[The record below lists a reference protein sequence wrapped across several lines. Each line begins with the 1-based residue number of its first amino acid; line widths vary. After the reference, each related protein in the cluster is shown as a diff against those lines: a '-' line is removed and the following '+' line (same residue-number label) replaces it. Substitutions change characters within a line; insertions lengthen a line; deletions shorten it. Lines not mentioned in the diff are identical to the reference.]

1 MFADKETA
9 GLAAASLIKAVLEED
24 GESIQIGEII
34 SVTPQRHHSNVKQR
48 GCRIDVEVATTNK
61 ERVIVEVQMKPE
73 TWIMKRNLFAASRIF
88 TETSNSG
95 DSSEKMADN
104 MPKNIFI
111 NIVNFT
117 VRDDNNELIQPVKM
131 MFTKEPQ
138 RVAVDNLRIHNVQ
151 LPRIKDMDEDFSNA
165 WYCWFYAMHKAD
177 SEKKT
182 LNEVIAMTPQLQ
194 AYSERDAGFR
204 QYCEQ
209 YGRVA
214 SDPETRHEYLLWY
227 EGLIQEAGE
236 KHAAEEI
243 IRREVEKA
251 EREKWQGVV
260 AEKDAAIAKKDSELT
275 EKDNTIADK
284 DTALAEKD
292 TVIAEKD
299 TTLAEQAALI
309 AELLTKIASE

>member
-1 MFADKETA
+1 MDHDIQKTKKIIALSPLADPVVNAMFSSKETA
-9 GLAAASLIKAVLEED
+9 GLAITSLINAVLEED
-24 GESIQIGEII
+24 GELIQIERII
-34 SVTPQRHHSNVKQR
+34 SVTPPRHHSNVKQR

-88 TETSNSG
+88 TETSKSG
-95 DSSEKMADN
+95 DNSKEMAERL
-104 MPKNIFI
+104 PRIIVI
-111 NIVNFT
+111 NIVNFL
-117 VRDDNNELIQPVKM
+117 VRDDNDELIQPVKM
-131 MFTKEPQ
+131 IFTKRPQ
-138 RVAVDNLRIHNVQ
+138 RVAVDNLKVHNVQ
-151 LPRIKDMDEDFSNA
+151 LPRIKDIKEDFSKP
-165 WYCWFYAMHKAD
+165 WYCWVYAMHKAD

-182 LNEVIAMTPQLQ
+182 IGEVVAMTPQLQ

-236 KHAAEEI
+236 RHAAEEI
-243 IRREVEKA
+243 ARQE
-251 EREKWQGVV
+251 EREKWQDVV
-260 AEKDAAIAKKDSELT
+260 AKKDVVLAE
-275 EKDNTIADK
+275 K

-292 TVIAEKD
+292 
-299 TTLAEQAALI
+299 ALI
-309 AELLTKIASE
+309 AKLQAKLNENK